1 MKHDAM
7 ILVYYM
13 ELPQAKAAEMM
24 GLRVQSLHAML
35 HRMKKW
41 IRKKY
46 GVEYEE
52 MKKER

>member
-1 MKHDAM
+1 M

-24 GLRVQSLHAML
+24 GIRVQTLHAML

-52 MKKER
+52 MNRER